1 VFGGGPYTIGGLAL
15 AEQVAAPTMT
25 RLVVGLERDALV
37 TRRRDERDR
46 RVIWI
51 QPTKK
56 GARLLVEGAP
66 QARGGPGRAGR
77 AAGRARRGSARE
89 GVGIVERIVG
99 GGPAAWNRQRKIG

>member
-25 RLVVGLERDALV
+25 RLVVGLERDARDLDSADEE
-37 TRRRDERDR
+37 RR
-46 RVIWI
+46 
-51 QPTKK
+51 
-56 GARLLVEGAP
+56 AA
-66 QARGGPGRAGR
+66 ARGRG
-77 AAGRARRGSARE
+77 AAGAWRPWPRRSRSWTRTHAAAALER